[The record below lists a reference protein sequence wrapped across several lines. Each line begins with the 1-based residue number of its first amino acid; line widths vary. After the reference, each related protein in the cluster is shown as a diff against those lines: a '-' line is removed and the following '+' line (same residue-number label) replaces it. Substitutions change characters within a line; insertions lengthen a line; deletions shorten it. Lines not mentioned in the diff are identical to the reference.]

1 LSRSNPLLQVL
12 SLVVA
17 AVLLGLAFV
26 IGMVVVG
33 VLLAVGAVAAI
44 AFAAR
49 IWWLQR
55 TIRGSAAGHHDGRSA
70 RHVIEGS
77 YTVVGESDAKDSR
90 SSSNARGGA
99 EDRPRGPAD

>member
-1 LSRSNPLLQVL
+1 MSRSNPLIQVL

-44 AFAAR
+44 VFAAR

-55 TIRGSAAGHHDGRSA
+55 RIRRTAAGHPDDRPA
-70 RHVIEGS
+70 RHVIEGN

-90 SSSNARGGA
+90 SSSTPGGGA
-99 EDRPRGPAD
+99 EDRPRDPAD